1 MRAIRVSTLGVLP
14 LAIQYTV
21 VDGFT
26 GMGIAKVAIT
36 LSLFRKFIYFASVV
50 AVPVLTRV
58 TNVFYAETISDFAG
72 SGDFPRSCSSV
83 CLSGLLGI
91 RRLLGEQKKPDD
103 GKKQA
108 FAARTTAKVWL
119 LSGHSRA

>member
-1 MRAIRVSTLGVLP
+1 MALSAWAIRVSTLGVLP

-72 SGDFPRSCSSV
+72 PVFSMIMFFCMFKRVVGDPKTV
-83 CLSGLLGI
+83 G
-91 RRLLGEQKKPDD
+91 
-103 GKKQA
+103 
-108 FAARTTAKVWL
+108 RTEKA
-119 LSGHSRA
+119 G

>member
-1 MRAIRVSTLGVLP
+1 MFLAAQCIPEVFVRIFTRNEEYVALSAWAIRVSTLGVLP

-50 AVPVLTRV
+50 AVPMLTGV
-58 TNVFYAETISDFAG
+58 TNVFFAETISDFAG
-72 SGDFPRSCSSV
+72 PVFSTIMFLCVFKKVVGDP
-83 CLSGLLGI
+83 
-91 RRLLGEQKKPDD
+91 KKVP
-103 GKKQA
+103 
-108 FAARTTAKVWL
+108 AA
-119 LSGHSRA
+119 